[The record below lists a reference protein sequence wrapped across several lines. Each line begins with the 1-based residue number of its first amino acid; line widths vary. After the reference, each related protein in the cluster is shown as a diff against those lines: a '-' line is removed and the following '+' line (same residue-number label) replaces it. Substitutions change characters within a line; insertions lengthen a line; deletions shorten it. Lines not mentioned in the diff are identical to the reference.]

1 MLVERTSCSSRT
13 MGIWQLAKIMNNT
26 KLAIEQQCQA
36 AIDRIDLA
44 THNHEENKPEDLS
57 IPLLRKVREE
67 LVQMKMAL
75 SPSVFC
81 PSYGRFVLDWPDEHG
96 LIRQLS
102 DVYYEYERLE

>member
-1 MLVERTSCSSRT
+1 
-13 MGIWQLAKIMNNT
+13 MNNK
-26 KLAIEQQCQA
+26 KLSVEQRCQA
-36 AIDRIDLA
+36 AIDRVDLA
-44 THNHEENKPEDLS
+44 IRNHEQNKPEDLS

-67 LVQMKMAL
+67 LVQMKAAL

-102 DVYYEYERLE
+102 DVSYEYERLE